1 MRGWPVAQG
10 SVMRVSQPWPVG
22 YKEVRNGCEA
32 GGRRSHVCTGHV
44 TAGHMGWKH
53 LLQVSYIL
61 PFETEFFLKQ
71 VKSNNLRI
79 HFATSIHFLLAPL
92 NMLVSFLTGIIRGW
106 GIHFSRQTLLIRPHY
121 F

>member
-53 LLQVSYIL
+53 LLQVSYHVL
-61 PFETEFFLKQ
+61 DARCARGALKRQ
-71 VKSNNLRI
+71 KSRCKSRQP
-79 HFATSIHFLLAPL
+79 HR
-92 NMLVSFLTGIIRGW
+92 LTGTYTEG
-106 GIHFSRQTLLIRPHY
+106 GETSPHY
-121 F
+121 